1 MRWKSNCAL
10 KLSHFWRRQLTV
22 KRVWMGGANVSCQL
36 TVPDPDLEISGEGGG
51 GGTPGHSP
59 GSATG

>member
-10 KLSHFWRRQLTV
+10 KLSHFSRRQLTV
-22 KRVWMGGANVSCQL
+22 KRVWMGGTNVSCQL
-36 TVPDPDLEISGEGGG
+36 TVPDPDLEIREGGG
-51 GGTPGHSP
+51 DPPGHSP